1 MYPIRAVENAIIRR
15 IHAAR
20 LPYLRFV
27 GSYGGEL
34 MGEWQTVYRAVP
46 AVWVAF
52 DGADAGR
59 ALNTAR
65 TRWESVLRFSTVC
78 ASHSPRAE
86 AARTGGPAT
95 AGALDML
102 ADVAALT
109 ALYDC
114 GLDGVGLLEP
124 GRIRSLFAAAVQ
136 GQSLAVFAQDWQC
149 RVQVRFRA
157 PCERPLPAP
166 GTASGPDSGA
176 DSGRPSGS
184 YLPPE
189 GVRLPGL
196 AHAEDAGPLPP
207 LEGLALRYWCKPP
220 QDPATDAPLLED
232 RLTLNIRL

>member
-1 MYPIRAVENAIIRR
+1 MYPILAVENAIIRR

-34 MGEWQTVYRAVP
+34 MGEWQAVYRAVP

-52 DGADAGR
+52 DGADAGKP
-59 ALNTAR
+59 LDTAR

-78 ASHSPRAE
+78 AAHSPRAE
-86 AARTGGPAT
+86 AAHTGGPASV
-95 AGALDML
+95 GACDML

-114 GLDGVGLLEP
+114 GLDGVDYLLP
-124 GRIRSLFAAAVQ
+124 GRIRSLFSARGQ
-136 GQSLAVFAQDWQC
+136 GASLAVFAQDWSC

-166 GTASGPDSGA
+166 GCPVPPPGG
-176 DSGRPSGS
+176 

-196 AHAEDAGPLPP
+196 AHAEDAAPSPP
-207 LEGLALRYWCKPP
+207 LAGLGLRYWCKPP

-232 RLTLNIRL
+232 RLTLNISL